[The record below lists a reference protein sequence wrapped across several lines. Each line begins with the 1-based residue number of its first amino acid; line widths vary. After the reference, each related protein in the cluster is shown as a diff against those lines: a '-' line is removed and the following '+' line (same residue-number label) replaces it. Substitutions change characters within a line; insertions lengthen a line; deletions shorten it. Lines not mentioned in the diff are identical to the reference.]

1 MARTGSEALTKA
13 RELQPAAITLDII
26 LPEVDGWEVITRLKS
41 DEATSGIPI
50 VVVSVVDNPELG
62 ISLGAIDYFVKP
74 VDAKL
79 LINRLN
85 RFHLERSPG
94 QDEVRVLVVD
104 DEPANRA
111 WLAKT
116 LEPAGF
122 TVVPASG
129 GREAIQLAKSTRPDF
144 ILLDLMMPEVTGFD
158 VVEALR
164 ADEAT
169 REVPI
174 LVLTATNLTE
184 ADKRLLNG
192 RVSQIL
198 SRSSVAN
205 TDIVG
210 LLRRVVTNRNG
221 AT

>member
-1 MARTGSEALTKA
+1 
-13 RELQPAAITLDII
+13 
-26 LPEVDGWEVITRLKS
+26 
-41 DEATSGIPI
+41 
-50 VVVSVVDNPELG
+50 
-62 ISLGAIDYFVKP
+62 
-74 VDAKL
+74 
-79 LINRLN
+79 
-85 RFHLERSPG
+85 
-94 QDEVRVLVVD
+94 
-104 DEPANRA
+104 
-111 WLAKT
+111 
-116 LEPAGF
+116 
-122 TVVPASG
+122 
-129 GREAIQLAKSTRPDF
+129 
-144 ILLDLMMPEVTGFD
+144 MMPEVTGFD

-174 LVLTATNLTE
+174 MVLTATNLTE